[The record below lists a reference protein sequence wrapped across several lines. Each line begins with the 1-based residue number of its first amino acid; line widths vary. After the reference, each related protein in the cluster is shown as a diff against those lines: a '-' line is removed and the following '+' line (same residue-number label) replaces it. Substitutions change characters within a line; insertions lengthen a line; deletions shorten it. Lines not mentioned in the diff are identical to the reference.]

1 MRLKVGEA
9 MEKLEGVVADIVYQ
23 SDYMMYSVLRV
34 ENKVLGKYTVVY
46 HGPAPYLGEHV
57 SVEGDWIEHARFGQQ
72 FNAAT
77 LQVMQPT
84 SAAGME
90 RFLASGALPGVGP
103 AIAARIVD
111 YFGDSTMEVLDL
123 YPERL
128 AKVKGISAK
137 RAVAIGEAYK
147 ALSGLR
153 ELMLFLENNGVSSG
167 YAARLQA
174 VYGNT
179 AITRIKENPY
189 ALVNDVDGVGF
200 KTADRIALSMGMDRD
215 CSVRIQQGIS
225 YALISAASAG
235 HTCVPEALLV
245 NETAR
250 ALCVE
255 RSAVQEIFNE
265 LVEEDRLRIEEVGGV
280 RFIYPEYLYR
290 AEVQTARRLLYLRDQ
305 AKPITRVNADDV
317 IAAWEH
323 EAGIHLAE
331 EQRQAVYSSLEHGVF
346 VLTGGPGT
354 GKTTVVKGILNVL
367 EKAGCRILLAAP
379 TGRAARRLADS
390 AGHPAQTVHRLLEY
404 QPTGDGFNFGKND
417 EDPLDAEAIII
428 DEASMLDINLTYHLL
443 KAVQGGCRLIFVGDV
458 DQLPSVGAGSVLKD
472 MIRSGKMPVV
482 RLENVFRQADVSP
495 IVSNAHKINH
505 GQMPVFIDEINSEF
519 GLREFVDENEAAEF
533 VARTYA
539 HLTRNGD
546 WRSVQVLSPMH
557 KSPCGVQNLNKIL
570 QQYINPHSVAKA
582 ELSIPG
588 NVLRVGDKVMQIRNN
603 YEKDVFNGDIGR
615 VYKIEGKTVTVLY
628 PERPEGDFVSYSQ
641 SECEDLQLAYAMSVH
656 KSQGSEYPCVIL
668 LMVPSHYVMLQ
679 RNLLYTA
686 VTRAKQ
692 RVLVVGSK
700 RAVLTA
706 VENDKTRRRHS
717 LLAERLQEDAEV
729 F

>member
-1 MRLKVGEA
+1 
-9 MEKLEGVVADIVYQ
+9 MEKQEGIVSDIVFQ
-23 SDYMMYSVLRV
+23 SDDGMYSVLRI
-34 ENKVLGKYTVVY
+34 ENKALGKFTVVY
-46 HGPAPYLGEHV
+46 RGPAPYLGEQV
-57 SVEGDWIEHARFGQQ
+57 SLEGEWVEHARFGQQ
-72 FNAAT
+72 FNAAS

-84 SAAGME
+84 SAAGIE
-90 RFLASGALPGVGP
+90 RFLASGALPGVG
-103 AIAARIVD
+103 AVTAARIVEM
-111 YFGDSTMEVLDL
+111 FGTDTLLVLEQ

-137 RAVAIGEAYK
+137 KAVAIGEAYQE
-147 ALSGLR
+147 LSGLR
-153 ELMLFLENNGVSSG
+153 ELMLFLESNGVSSG
-167 YAARLQA
+167 YAAKLQA

-179 AITRIKENPY
+179 AITRLKENPY
-189 ALVNDVDGVGF
+189 SLAQDIDGIGF
-200 KTADRIALSMGMDRD
+200 KTADRIAMAMGMEHD
-215 CSVRIQQGIS
+215 CPERLMAGIS
-225 YALISAASAG
+225 YALVSAAGAG
-235 HTCVPEALLV
+235 HTCVPEELLV
-245 NETAR
+245 RETAR
-250 ALCVE
+250 VLVVDQE
-255 RSAVQEIFNE
+255 AVQLVFNE
-265 LVEEDRLRIEEVGGV
+265 LLQKDRLRLEEVGGV

-317 IAAWEH
+317 IAAWER
-323 EAGIHLAE
+323 EAGIRLADA
-331 EQRQAVYSSLEHGVF
+331 QRQAIYTSLEHGVF

-354 GKTTVVKGILNVL
+354 GKTTVVKGVLNVL

-390 AGHPAQTVHRLLEY
+390 AGHPALTVHRLLEF
-404 QPTGDGFNFGKND
+404 QPSGDGLYFGKND

-443 KAVQGGCRLIFVGDV
+443 KAVKGGCRLIFVGDV
-458 DQLPSVGAGSVLKD
+458 DQLPSVGAGSVLQD

-482 RLENVFRQADVSP
+482 RLENVFRQAEVSP
-495 IVSNAHKINH
+495 IVRNAHKINH
-505 GQMPVFIDEINSEF
+505 GQMPEFIPGPKSEF
-519 GLREFVDENEAAEF
+519 ALQEFLDEPAAADF

-539 HLTRNGD
+539 ELTRDGD
-546 WRSVQVLSPMH
+546 WRRVQVLSPMH
-557 KSPCGVQNLNKIL
+557 KSPCGVQNLNKLL
-570 QQYINPHSVAKA
+570 QQYINPPSPTKA
-582 ELSIPG
+582 EVSIPG

-615 VYKIEGKTVTVLY
+615 VYKIEGKTVTVAY

-641 SECEDLQLAYAMSVH
+641 GGCDELQLAYAMSVH
-656 KSQGSEYPCVIL
+656 KSQGSEYPYVIL

-692 RVLVVGSK
+692 KVLVVGSK

-706 VENDKTRRRHS
+706 VENDRTRRRHS
-717 LLAERLQEDAEV
+717 LLAERLQEDMEV